1 MDLDY
6 GKILKAALS
15 RGGEYADLYIENTR
29 PTAIMFDDG
38 KVDKVVSGIET
49 GAGLRVIIGFRTVYA
64 YTNSLEEKAL
74 LELAG
79 KISHACGEKG
89 GDIVIDLR
97 EKKAPVEKKQIVFPS
112 VAERIKAFSDKPTME
127 KLVAAFVLAKD
138 LPYLQSPRIVLTDG
152 KTTVSITV
160 SLGGEAKETEAMLDP

>member
-1 MDLDY
+1 MGLDY

-89 GDIVIDLR
+89 GDVVIDLR
-97 EKKAPVEKKQIVFPS
+97 EKKAPVEYTIIEPPEGVS
-112 VAERIKAFSDKPTME
+112 IDR
-127 KLVAAFVLAKD
+127 KLAFVREARRLRSF
-138 LPYLQSPRIVLTDG
+138 SPFRG
-152 KTTVSITV
+152 RRS
-160 SLGGEAKETEAMLDP
+160 G